1 MTTFLTFK
9 FFWKQKVIWF
19 GVCKVISR
27 VHKKNLRIGVGNHT
41 RSTGKEISSMNK
53 FKKFIEKHGEKICD
67 MTVKIASTS
76 LASNAR
82 GYWYESKQPDG
93 LKEFMDSHAKKDA

>member
-1 MTTFLTFK
+1 MPKL
-9 FFWKQKVIWF
+9 
-19 GVCKVISR
+19 ISR
-27 VHKKNLRIGVGNHT
+27 VHKKSENGVGNHT

-67 MTVKIASTS
+67 MTVVIASTS
-76 LASNAR
+76 LASCR

>member
-1 MTTFLTFK
+1 MEWETIL
-9 FFWKQKVIWF
+9 
-19 GVCKVISR
+19 GVQERRLAVW
-27 VHKKNLRIGVGNHT
+27 
-41 RSTGKEISSMNK
+41 NK

-76 LASNAR
+76 LASCR

>member
-1 MTTFLTFK
+1 
-9 FFWKQKVIWF
+9 
-19 GVCKVISR
+19 
-27 VHKKNLRIGVGNHT
+27 
-41 RSTGKEISSMNK
+41 MNK

-76 LASNAR
+76 LASCR